1 MKSREMFP
9 RPIRGSNVVN
19 HLYMLA
25 MNGCKLITNTG
36 FSEQGKSQKTETS
49 KIDFLNQRDHGPI
62 PQAKTTKLQLCWKAF
77 PQVRD
82 VMRKSC
88 PHLPGPILVMIPMT
102 KTEK

>member
-1 MKSREMFP
+1 
-9 RPIRGSNVVN
+9 
-19 HLYMLA
+19 

-77 PQVRD
+77 PQGRD
-82 VMRKSC
+82 VMGKKLS
-88 PHLPGPILVMIPMT
+88 PSPGPILAMIPMT
-102 KTEK
+102 KSEK